1 MYLFFIKRN
10 TTSCKFNDY
19 YFDNKKNVSLQRSIE
34 NTVPMHL
41 KRAIL
46 TFVSA
51 TVLTIPARAQW
62 KYEIPFPK
70 PLQAESDTVT
80 ISFIGDVM
88 MHARQ
93 LEFDCAPFLS
103 RIGGITEGADISV
116 ANLEYT
122 LAGEPYTGYPCFSA
136 PDSYASYAADRGID
150 VFLTANN
157 HILDKGDK
165 GLLRTLEVYE
175 GLRRT
180 RGIQY
185 TGTASGAASD
195 TLLNPLMVVGKGI
208 RIALVNFTYGTNNS
222 SPSAFPK
229 VNRMKKEN
237 VKALIDR
244 AKAKGADFI
253 IALPHWGNEYQL
265 HHSGTQQDW
274 AEWLAKEGADLIVG
288 AHPHVVQDTSHIHGT
303 PVIYSLGNAVSN
315 MSATNTR
322 LELAATARLVKHS
335 DGRKEVL
342 EPELTFLWCTLP
354 GTLTDSYC
362 TIPVKEYIG
371 RRSEWKSPADYDNMI
386 TTYKRV
392 IKETGINEE
401 DN

>member
-1 MYLFFIKRN
+1 MHLN
-10 TTSCKFNDY
+10 
-19 YFDNKKNVSLQRSIE
+19 RSI
-34 NTVPMHL
+34 
-41 KRAIL
+41 L
-46 TFVSA
+46 TA
-51 TVLTIPARAQW
+51 ALTALLTLPAQAQW

-80 ISFIGDVM
+80 VSFIGDVM

-93 LEFDCAPFLS
+93 LQYDCTPFLS
-103 RIGGITEGADISV
+103 ELGDITGGADISV

-136 PDSYASYAADRGID
+136 PDSYASYAADCGID

-157 HILDKGDK
+157 HILDKGDR

-175 GLRRT
+175 DMHRT

-185 TGTASGAASD
+185 TGTASSEASD

-222 SPSAFPK
+222 SSSTFPK
-229 VNRMKKEN
+229 VNRMKKES

-265 HHSGTQQDW
+265 RHSVAQQDW
-274 AEWLAKEGADLIVG
+274 AEWLVKEGVDLIVG
-288 AHPHVVQDTSHIHGT
+288 AHPHVIQDTTHIAGT
-303 PVIYSLGNAVSN
+303 PVIYSMGNAVSN

-322 LELAATARLVKHS
+322 LELAVTARLVRHA

-342 EPELTFLWCTLP
+342 EPDLTFLWCTLP

-362 TIPVKEYIG
+362 TIPVMDYIG
-371 RRSEWKSPADYDNMI
+371 RRDLWKSPADYDNM
-386 TTYKRV
+386 TSTLKRV
-392 IKETGINEE
+392 TKETGI
-401 DN
+401 DQ